1 MLCLCRRM
9 IFQLFVDAVDDHAV
23 CDGVF
28 SPFGND
34 NIRIFFTRLDKRLVH
49 RLNGR
54 EILGDD
60 RFERAR
66 PLFDVADDPPQNPHV
81 GVGVDVNLQIEKFA
95 QGAVFENQKPLEQN
109 NGGRRDGARLGRAVV
124 YGIVVDRTFDTL
136 PALERGK
143 MTYEQ
148 RSVEGVGVV
157 VVQRG
162 ALFVGEVAVCLI
174 IVVVAQYRDP
184 IAEAF
189 GDVARQR
196 TLSAAGPSG
205 DSDDEYF
212 LIFVS
217 LSLGKS
223 ILSPQGGRR
232 C

>member
-1 MLCLCRRM
+1 M
-9 IFQLFVDAVDDHAV
+9 
-23 CDGVF
+23 
-28 SPFGND
+28 
-34 NIRIFFTRLDKRLVH
+34 
-49 RLNGR
+49 
-54 EILGDD
+54 
-60 RFERAR
+60 
-66 PLFDVADDPPQNPHV
+66 
-81 GVGVDVNLQIEKFA
+81 
-95 QGAVFENQKPLEQN
+95 
-109 NGGRRDGARLGRAVV
+109 

-157 VVQRG
+157 VVQCG
-162 ALFVGEVAVCLI
+162 ALFVGKVAVRLI

-212 LIFVS
+212 HIFVS